1 MNKELIKKYKM
12 AFEHWLNG
20 GEILHKDEFN
30 NWENSGDI
38 WNLRTEKVKD
48 VIINDKYVEL
58 RKAVTKGK
66 KIEILDTDGQWKDS
80 GIYNSNSAFIYP
92 LEDYRIKKKE
102 K

>member
-20 GEILHKDEFN
+20 GKILYKDEFN
-30 NWENSGDI
+30 NWENSEDI
-38 WNLRTEKVKD
+38 WDLRTEKVKD

-66 KIEILDTDGQWKDS
+66 KIEIL
-80 GIYNSNSAFIYP
+80 
-92 LEDYRIKKKE
+92 EKE
-102 K
+102 WSY